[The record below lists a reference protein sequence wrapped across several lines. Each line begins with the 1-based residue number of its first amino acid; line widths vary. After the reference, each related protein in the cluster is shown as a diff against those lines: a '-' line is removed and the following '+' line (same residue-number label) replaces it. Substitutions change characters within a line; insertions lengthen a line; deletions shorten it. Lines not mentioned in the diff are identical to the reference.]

1 MSAASDAR
9 RMNGNPDNRRR
20 IVIGAAAV
28 VGLAGLLFG
37 GWAWWQARS
46 QVSTDD
52 AYVEGA
58 VTVISS
64 KVSGSISEL
73 LVKDNQAVKAGE
85 LLLRVDPRD
94 YRAKRDQAAAA
105 VKVAEAALLAL
116 RSELPMTRGVTVA
129 QGDEARG
136 ALEGARAA
144 EAASQSAVEEAQAQ
158 LEAKRAAASAAEADV
173 AGARATAVQAVREK
187 ARQRKLV
194 EQGLVAQRDY
204 DQAEAAE
211 GTARASLEAFERRR
225 IQVERE
231 AQQVEAALASRRL
244 GVQQARQ
251 RVAELRGS
259 LARAESQR
267 HQVPM
272 KEAEVARAEAA
283 LAQAQ
288 GDLAYAELQLQYT
301 DVRAPVDGVVAKRTV
316 ELGQVAQMG
325 QPLLAIVPLHDV
337 WVIANFKETQL
348 ARIRPGMKAEV
359 HVDTFS
365 DRTFQGT
372 VDSLAAG
379 TGARFSLLPPE
390 NATGNWV
397 KVVQRLP
404 VKIRLDPGQFSNP
417 HTLRAGMSAVVTV
430 KLR

>member
-1 MSAASDAR
+1 
-9 RMNGNPDNRRR
+9 MNGIREDRRR

-64 KVSGSISEL
+64 KVSGSISEM

-136 ALEGARAA
+136 AVEGARAA

-187 ARQRKLV
+187 ERQRKLV
-194 EQGLVAQRDY
+194 QQGLVAQRDY

-211 GTARASLEAFERRR
+211 GTARASLEAFERRK

-272 KEAEVARAEAA
+272 KEAEVARAEAT

-288 GDLAYAELQLQYT
+288 ADLAYAELQLQYT
-301 DVRAPVDGVVAKRTV
+301 EVRAPVDGVVAKRTV

-337 WVIANFKETQL
+337 WVVANFKETQL
-348 ARIRPGMKAEV
+348 SRIRPGMKAEV

-404 VKIRLDPGQFSNP
+404 VKIKLDPVQFGNP
-417 HTLRAGMSAVVTV
+417 DTLRAGMSAWSP
-430 KLR
+430 

>member
-1 MSAASDAR
+1 
-9 RMNGNPDNRRR
+9 MNGIPNDRRR

-37 GWAWWQARS
+37 GWVWWQARS

-58 VTVISS
+58 VAVVSA
-64 KVSGSISEL
+64 KVMGNVVEL
-73 LVKDNQAVKAGE
+73 LVQDNQQVKAGDV
-85 LLLRVDPRD
+85 LLRLDPRD
-94 YRAKRDQAAAA
+94 FRAKRDQTAAA
-105 VKVAEAALLAL
+105 VAVAEAALLAL
-116 RSELPMTRGVTVA
+116 RSELPMTRGVTAA

-136 ALEGARAA
+136 ALEGARAG

-187 ARQRKLV
+187 DRQRKLV

-211 GTARASLEAFERRR
+211 GTARAALQAFERRK

-231 AQQVEAALASRRL
+231 AQQTEAALASRGL

-251 RVAELRGS
+251 RVAELRGT
-259 LARAESQR
+259 LAKTESQR
-267 HQVPM
+267 QQVPM
-272 KEAEVARAEAA
+272 KEADIARAEAV
-283 LAQAQ
+283 LAQARA
-288 GDLAYAELQLQYT
+288 DLAFAELQLQYT
-301 DVRAPVDGVVAKRTV
+301 EVRALVEGVVSRRTV

-325 QPLLAIVPLHDV
+325 QPLLAIVPLHEV
-337 WVIANFKETQL
+337 WVLANFKETQL
-348 ARIRPGMKAEV
+348 ARIRPGMPVEV
-359 HVDTFS
+359 RVDTFS
-365 DRTFQGT
+365 DRVFKGT

-404 VKIRLDPGQFSNP
+404 VKIRLDPGEFGNP

>member
-1 MSAASDAR
+1 
-9 RMNGNPDNRRR
+9 MNAIPGDRRR

-37 GWAWWQARS
+37 GWAWWQART

-58 VTVISS
+58 VAVVSA
-64 KVSGSISEL
+64 KVMGNVVEL
-73 LVKDNQAVKAGE
+73 LVQDNQQVKAGDV
-85 LLLRVDPRD
+85 LLRLDPRD
-94 YRAKRDQAAAA
+94 FRAKRDQTAAA
-105 VKVAEAALLAL
+105 VAVAEAALRAL
-116 RSELPMTRGVTVA
+116 RSALPMTRGVTGA

-136 ALEGARAA
+136 ALEGARAG
-144 EAASQSAVEEAQAQ
+144 EAASQSAVAEAQAQ

-187 ARQRKLV
+187 ERQRKLV

-211 GTARASLEAFERRR
+211 GTARASLEAFERRK

-272 KEAEVARAEAA
+272 KEAEVARAEAT

-288 GDLAYAELQLQYT
+288 ADLAYAELQLQYT
-301 DVRAPVDGVVAKRTV
+301 EVRAPVDGVVSRRTV

-325 QPLLAIVPLHDV
+325 QPLLAIVPLHEV
-337 WVIANFKETQL
+337 WVLANFKETQL
-348 ARIRPGMKAEV
+348 ARIRPGMPVEV
-359 HVDTFS
+359 RVDTFT
-365 DRTFQGT
+365 DRVFKGT

-404 VKIRLDPGQFSNP
+404 VKIRLDPGEFGNP

>member
-1 MSAASDAR
+1 
-9 RMNGNPDNRRR
+9 MNGIPGDRRR

-37 GWAWWQARS
+37 GWVWWQARS

-64 KVSGSISEL
+64 KVSGNISEM
-73 LVKDNQAVKAGE
+73 LVTDNQTVKAGE

-144 EAASQSAVEEAQAQ
+144 EEASQSAVEEAQAQ

-187 ARQRKLV
+187 ERQRKLV

-211 GTARASLEAFERRR
+211 GTARATLEAFERRK

-272 KEAEVARAEAA
+272 KEAEVARAEAV

-288 GDLAYAELQLQYT
+288 ADLAYAELQLQYT
-301 DVRAPVDGVVAKRTV
+301 EVRAPVDGVVSKRTV

-359 HVDTFS
+359 RVDTFS
-365 DRTFQGT
+365 DRAFQGT

-404 VKIRLDPGQFSNP
+404 VKIRLDPGEFGNP

>member
-1 MSAASDAR
+1 
-9 RMNGNPDNRRR
+9 MNGFPDERRR
-20 IVIGAAAV
+20 IIIGAAAA
-28 VGLAGLLFG
+28 VGVIGLLFG
-37 GWAWWQARS
+37 GWLWWQART
-46 QVSTDD
+46 QVTTDD

-64 KVSGSISEL
+64 KVSGNIAEM
-73 LVKDNQAVKAGE
+73 LVKDNQVVKAGDP
-85 LLLRVDPRD
+85 LVRVDPRD
-94 YRAKRDQAAAA
+94 YKARRDQAAAA
-105 VKVAEAALLAL
+105 VAVAEAVLQTL
-116 RSELPMTRGVTVA
+116 RSELPMTRGVTAA

-144 EAASQSAVEEAQAQ
+144 QAASESAVEEAQAQ
-158 LEAKRAAASAAEADV
+158 LEAKRAAASAAESDV
-173 AGARATAVQAVREK
+173 AGARATASQALKEK
-187 ARQRKLV
+187 DRQRKLV
-194 EQGLVAQRDY
+194 SQGLVAQRDF

-211 GTARASLEAFERRR
+211 ASARAALEALERRK

-231 AQQVEAALASRRL
+231 VKQVEASLASRRL
-244 GVQQARQ
+244 GVDQAKQ

-272 KEAEVARAEAA
+272 KEADVIRAEAA
-283 LAQAQ
+283 VTQARA
-288 GDLAYAELQLQYT
+288 DLAYAELQLLYT
-301 DVRAPVDGVVAKRTV
+301 DVRSPVDGVVSKRTV

-348 ARIRPGMKAEV
+348 ERIRPGMTAEV
-359 HVDTFS
+359 RVDTFS
-365 DRTFQGT
+365 DRTFHGK

-404 VKIRLDPGQFSNP
+404 VKIRLDPGQFGNP
-417 HTLRAGMSAVVTV
+417 HTLRAGMSAIVTV